1 MEVGKLVY
9 YNYSLIAAFAKFDM
23 WTLLVGKILGTYI
36 CWFPA
41 NAAISVPVPA
51 LLYNGPVICSPRNEK
66 TCKILFFINRSEIML
81 HLIPSKGND

>member
-1 MEVGKLVY
+1 M
-9 YNYSLIAAFAKFDM
+9 FDM

-36 CWFPA
+36 CAFPA

-66 TCKILFFINRSEIML
+66 TLALQNIFLAVQDSSIGDIVSQSLSE
-81 HLIPSKGND
+81 SDF

>member
-1 MEVGKLVY
+1 MEVGKHF
-9 YNYSLIAAFAKFDM
+9 YNCSVIAALAMFDM

-36 CWFPA
+36 CAFPA

-66 TCKILFFINRSEIML
+66 TEVLQNALFQKHR
-81 HLIPSKGND
+81 

>member
-1 MEVGKLVY
+1 MEVGKLFY

-36 CWFPA
+36 CGFPA

-66 TCKILFFINRSEIML
+66 TEAMQNIFS
-81 HLIPSKGND
+81 